1 MTEIGEDLDKSDVS
15 SLIFLMRD
23 YMGRSKIAKDKVS
36 FLFLGSCSQEPVRS
50 WWMLSTGCR
59 DGSGQL
65 GQEANAGVKV
75 ESEKR
80 MGFFIVT
87 LMGRELVYELR
98 GNRVMSSDVALN
110 VSFILVFYLLF
121 V

>member
-1 MTEIGEDLDKSDVS
+1 
-15 SLIFLMRD
+15 MRR
-23 YMGRSKIAKDKVS
+23 GWV
-36 FLFLGSCSQEPVRS
+36 
-50 WWMLSTGCR
+50 
-59 DGSGQL
+59 
-65 GQEANAGVKV
+65 
-75 ESEKR
+75 
-80 MGFFIVT
+80 FFIVT